1 MPKVSKESIELHDFG
16 PVEVREGEIGDYT
29 VDFLSFKETHDMA
42 PMFGGLPD
50 GRCQCPHW

>member
-1 MPKVSKESIELHDFG
+1 MPKVSKESIELQDFG

-29 VDFLSFKETHDMA
+29 VDFLSFKETQDMA

-50 GRCQCPHW
+50 GRCQ